1 MTNERLTLEEM
12 EQKYPD
18 EWLFIVDCEISENT
32 ELLSGHV
39 LVHSPSRSDVYAA
52 SSRYKGG
59 QPYITQVNFQKGW
72 GIYYNG
78 TNLLQFCRRIDCHP
92 SYGRGY

>member
-1 MTNERLTLEEM
+1 MSNERLTLEDM

-32 ELLSGHV
+32 ELLSGCV
-39 LVHSPSRSDVYAA
+39 LVHSPSRADVYEA

-59 QPYITQVNFQKGW
+59 AAIHCTGKLPEGMGY
-72 GIYYNG
+72 
-78 TNLLQFCRRIDCHP
+78 LL
-92 SYGRGY
+92 

>member
-1 MTNERLTLEEM
+1 MSNERLTLEDM

-32 ELLSGHV
+32 ELLSGCV
-39 LVHSPSRSDVYAA
+39 LVHSPSRADVYEA

-59 QPYITQVNFQKGW
+59 AAIHRTGKLPEGMGY
-72 GIYYNG
+72 
-78 TNLLQFCRRIDCHP
+78 LL
-92 SYGRGY
+92 